1 MNELLNSVLQ
11 GLITYSIG
19 IFLLL
24 GLGILIY
31 LRKFI
36 IGLREWQKA
45 IFGLERDL
53 AQRKLVSASTG
64 LTLLILLFIGE
75 FLLVTVIG
83 PQMPAVSTEIT
94 PVDTEQAAAS
104 TTDVLSTEE
113 NIQPMLYPTSA
124 VGQGTLESECVA
136 GVVEITF
143 PEDGETVSGTVE
155 LLGSMNIDNFGSY
168 KYEYS
173 SAGSVEWITIA
184 AGNELRLNES
194 LGYWYTNSLTPGGYL
209 LQLVPLNNAG
219 EELTPC
225 IIYVEVVTE
234 E

>member
-1 MNELLNSVLQ
+1 MNEVLNSVLQ

-64 LTLLILLFIGE
+64 LTLLILLIIGE

-94 PVDTEQAAAS
+94 LVDTEQAAAS
-104 TTDVLSTEE
+104 ATDVLSAEE
-113 NIQPMLYPTSA
+113 NIQPTLNPASA
-124 VGQGTLESECVA
+124 VDQRTLESECVA
-136 GVVEITF
+136 GVVEITY

-168 KYEYS
+168 KYEYT
-173 SAGSVEWITIA
+173 SAGTIEWITIA

-225 IIYVEVVTE
+225 IIYVEVVSE

>member
-11 GLITYSIG
+11 GLITYRIG

-24 GLGILIY
+24 GLGLLIY
-31 LRKFI
+31 LRKFT

-53 AQRKLVSASTG
+53 AQRKLISASTG
-64 LTLLILLFIGE
+64 LTLLILLVIGE
-75 FLLVTVIG
+75 FLLVTIIG
-83 PQMPAVSTEIT
+83 PQIPVSTIEEDQALEST
-94 PVDTEQAAAS
+94 MTSTEAVIMEESALS
-104 TTDVLSTEE
+104 TTVQTESVV
-113 NIQPMLYPTSA
+113 QDSLT
-124 VGQGTLESECVA
+124 SECVE
-136 GVVEITF
+136 GVVEITS
-143 PEDGETVSGTVE
+143 PANGETISGTVE
-155 LLGSMNIDNFGSY
+155 IIGSMNIENFGSF

-173 SAGSVEWITIA
+173 SAGTVEWITIA
-184 AGNELRLNES
+184 AGNEKRLDEN
-194 LGYWYTNSLTPGGYL
+194 LGYWYTSSLSPGGYL

-225 IIYVEVVTE
+225 IIFVEVEAEAE